1 MYENIFN
8 FLTVLLLKKSDRTTP
23 AMETTNLPKMG
34 QGFGMGENGNA
45 WTEGKALPRALR
57 NLGVIL
63 AKLLKGTAKRKRANG
78 TASQRPTTTT
88 LGDEKARLGQRET
101 NLQQLHN
108 TNYNQFHHQ

>member
-1 MYENIFN
+1 
-8 FLTVLLLKKSDRTTP
+8 
-23 AMETTNLPKMG
+23 METTNLPKMG